1 MGLRGGHCR
10 LINAESPGEI
20 DIYTH
25 TQRHTHTPSMYYH
38 FRYVKICKHLMY
50 HTLEIFKVFFFLNS
64 DTEFLLF
71 QSSIYLIVVIGI
83 GG

>member
-1 MGLRGGHCR
+1 MTNSPVELFENMGLRGGHCR

-25 TQRHTHTPSMYYH
+25 TQRHTHMYYMYYMYYMYTPSMYYH

-50 HTLEIFKVFFFLNS
+50 HTLEIFKVFFF
-64 DTEFLLF
+64 
-71 QSSIYLIVVIGI
+71 
-83 GG
+83 